1 MSVFLIEQLN
11 TRYSQIALS
20 DNAITVNKTRLTNE
34 SCVKTK
40 VQIKSKMKLLTVK
53 TFVVFSLK

>member
-20 DNAITVNKTRLTNE
+20 DNAITVNKTRLVNE
-34 SCVKTK
+34 TLVKLFHTTLIDERG
-40 VQIKSKMKLLTVK
+40 VQLSHTTELI
-53 TFVVFSLK
+53 